1 MNPATDHAR
10 ALVAALV
17 RLGLEHVVVCPGSRS
32 APLAYALYD
41 AARGGR
47 PTLHVRHDERVAGFT
62 ALGIGKSTGRPA
74 AVVTTSGTAV
84 VNLHPAVLEA
94 HHAGVPLL
102 VLAADRPRR
111 LRGSWANQ
119 TSDLQPEAFGRATR
133 CAADLSSDADA
144 ATWEA
149 AAVVAFGAAVGETG
163 GRPGPVLLNLSFED
177 PLVPDGAEPWR
188 PEDTSGP
195 SEASWSSVA
204 AAPPAGRAVAGPA
217 SVEAAALSMLER
229 ARTRRTV
236 VVAGDG
242 AGAQARRLAAHVGL
256 PLLAEPTSGARGG
269 PNLVAAY
276 RILLEH
282 PELGGQVEHVIALGR
297 PTLSRPVTRLLARPE
312 VTVDLVLAHP
322 DDPRTDRS
330 DVMVIDAAV
339 VDAALEIP
347 PAADDRA
354 AEWSSTWRRAG
365 SLAAVAVDRVLDGWP
380 VLTGPLVAREVAAA
394 TGPADALVLAASN
407 PVRDADLAGPG
418 WDLPPY
424 VVANRGVSGI
434 DGTISTAVG
443 VALGR
448 GRASTTR
455 VLVGDVA
462 LLHDLGALVL
472 GPDERRPDLTVVV
485 VNDAGGGIF
494 SLLEPG
500 RDGERDA
507 RSAARFERMFGTPH
521 SVRLAEV
528 CAGLGVRHASV
539 ASTAGLR
546 ERLATEPRGLSVL
559 EVSVDRADLRPL
571 HEAIRNAV
579 TAALSH

>member
-1 MNPATDHAR
+1 MNTATDHAR

-41 AARGGR
+41 AAEGGR
-47 PTLHVRHDERVAGFT
+47 PALHVRHDERVAGFT
-62 ALGIGKSTGRPA
+62 ALGIGKATGRPA

-102 VLAADRPRR
+102 VLAADRPPRI
-111 LRGSWANQ
+111 RGTWANQ
-119 TSDLQPEAFGRATR
+119 TSDLQAEAFGRATR
-133 CAADLSSDADA
+133 YATDLSPDADV
-144 ATWEA
+144 ATWDT
-149 AAVVAFGAAVGETG
+149 AAVAAFGAATGETG
-163 GRPGPVLLNLSFED
+163 GRPGPVLLNLGFDD
-177 PLVPDGAEPWR
+177 PLVPDDAEPWT
-188 PEDTSGP
+188 PEGSAWTPEGSAHTGGFSAGTP
-195 SEASWSSVA
+195 E
-204 AAPPAGRAVAGPA
+204 AAPTQGAGVGL
-217 SVEAAALSMLER
+217 VER
-229 ARTRRTV
+229 ARSRRTV

-242 AGAQARRLAAHVGL
+242 AGVQARPLAVHLGL

-269 PNLVAAY
+269 PSLVAAY
-276 RILLEH
+276 RILLDH
-282 PELGGQVEHVIALGR
+282 PELGGRIEHVIAFGR
-297 PTLSRPVTRLLARPE
+297 PTLSRPVTRLLARSE

-322 DDPRTDRS
+322 EDPRPERS
-330 DVMVIDAAV
+330 DVAMIDAAV
-339 VDAALEIP
+339 VGAALEVP
-347 PAADDRA
+347 TGAVDDRV
-354 AEWSSTWRRAG
+354 AEWSSAWRRA
-365 SLAAVAVDRVLDGWP
+365 SSVAAVAVDRVLDGWP

-394 TGPADALVLAASN
+394 TGPADSLVLAASN
-407 PVRDADLAGPG
+407 PVRDVDLAGRG
-418 WDLPPY
+418 WDRPPY

-434 DGTISTAVG
+434 DGTISTAMG

-448 GRASTTR
+448 GPKSTTR

-472 GPDERRPDLTVVV
+472 GPDERRPDLMVVV

-500 RDGERDA
+500 IDADRDDW
-507 RSAARFERMFGTPH
+507 SAARFERMFGTPH

-528 CAGLGVRHASV
+528 CAGLGVPHAAV

-546 ERLATEPRGLSVL
+546 ERLSVEPRGISVL
-559 EVSVDRADLRPL
+559 EVAVDRADLRPL
-571 HEAIRNAV
+571 HEAIRHAV
-579 TAALSH
+579 TVALEPPA